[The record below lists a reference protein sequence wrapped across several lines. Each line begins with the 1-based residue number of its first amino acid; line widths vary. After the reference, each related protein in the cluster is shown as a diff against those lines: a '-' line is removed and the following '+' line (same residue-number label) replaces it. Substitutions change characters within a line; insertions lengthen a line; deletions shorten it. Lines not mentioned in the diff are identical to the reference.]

1 MKVNIK
7 TYYLYLDSFG
17 SGRVP
22 SEQAQALN
30 ASSSND
36 RLFNALVPNN
46 VGARQ
51 IENMFFSSLTFFSM
65 AAATV
70 FGILQELDTVDR
82 DSREPSPLPI
92 IKKDLAPTR
101 YFLCPGVDCKIL
113 FSKVGASAIIYV
125 NQMLHIW

>member
-1 MKVNIK
+1 M
-7 TYYLYLDSFG
+7 
-17 SGRVP
+17 
-22 SEQAQALN
+22 
-30 ASSSND
+30 
-36 RLFNALVPNN
+36 VPNN

-82 DSREPSPLPI
+82 DSREPSPLPV
-92 IKKDLAPTR
+92 IKKDLAFTR

-125 NQMLHIW
+125 NQMLHI

>member
-1 MKVNIK
+1 M
-7 TYYLYLDSFG
+7 
-17 SGRVP
+17 
-22 SEQAQALN
+22 
-30 ASSSND
+30 
-36 RLFNALVPNN
+36 VPNN

-82 DSREPSPLPI
+82 DSREPSPLPVI
-92 IKKDLAPTR
+92 EKDLAPTR

-125 NQMLHIW
+125 NQMLHI